1 LATTVEIVQGLAQ
14 AAANVY
20 DGSHD
25 ERFTA
30 DGVGKKTGLRREDG
44 DPLIDK
50 RIMDGFGVKFSGTKL
65 IVSYQGEMTRKD
77 INNGKYV
84 DEVEDY
90 FSQITSFLK
99 KEYKSIVGSS
109 VNLTPEGDANI
120 HVQALS
126 RIRTF
131 VMAQKVYNIGS
142 IKEVENLGQG
152 TPDDLLDASI
162 KKFLE
167 IGKDKYTGAKKPE
180 NVTRKEA

>member
-1 LATTVEIVQGLAQ
+1 LATTIEIVQGLAQ
-14 AAANVY
+14 AAANAY

-30 DGVGKKTGLRREDG
+30 DGTSKKVGLRREEG
-44 DPLIDK
+44 DPLVDK
-50 RIMDGFGVKFSGTKL
+50 RIMDGFGVKFSGSKL

-77 INNGKYV
+77 INNGKYTDV
-84 DEVEDY
+84 VEDC
-90 FSQITSFLK
+90 FKQIASFLK
-99 KEYKSIVGSS
+99 KEYKSVVGSS
-109 VNLTPEGDANI
+109 VSLSEDGPATV

-142 IKEVENLGQG
+142 IKEVENIGQG